1 MEEVNYI
8 LNERTMST
16 LVNTHIEIPNR
27 LSEAIKNNK
36 LILFIGAGLSKN
48 NGFPDWNNI
57 LVSFLEEH
65 KRDIEKS
72 DAYINALKNEI
83 ITPLQLLEKLKNE
96 KLLILEYF
104 EKILNIEELDSNL
117 HKTLLKITNK
127 FVTTNFDKLIEYN
140 TKINTIITHDSNFN
154 LQKIGTTKE
163 FIIKLHGDVSRID
176 NCIIFEE
183 QYKKL
188 YNDDQLAP
196 FKLKSLLSD
205 YNFLFLG
212 FSFNDPYVEELFNY
226 ISKLLDGFGPKHYII
241 STNDK
246 KIQNINTININNYQ
260 NLELFLEELS
270 KEKTNNIA
278 TLKIVNKTNLIKHND
293 ILIEENGSDIAPNV
307 KNWVGREKELIL
319 LDNDSFKVF
328 FITGFGGEGKSA
340 LASHYLNEA
349 TKYEL
354 LDWRDFKEEEHKFQN
369 KILSMIIKVEPD
381 LDEKS
386 FLGYTNE
393 QLISIFF
400 KKLGKKKGIF
410 VLDNV
415 DSYID
420 LENFVPTGSIGKLFH
435 ASMNYD
441 HNSKFIFTCRPF
453 IQFSSVD
460 FFQLGLSGLSCN
472 ETITYFKNG
481 NTIIKREK
489 IPQYAERSHK
499 LTNGHALW
507 LSLILAQSRKGEEA
521 LLSFLEEIETGVSEI
536 ETEHTSFLSKNLLAN
551 IWNSLSENEQTVLR
565 VLAEAIVSES
575 IDDYAK
581 IVDSEMNY
589 KKFNK
594 ALKSL
599 SGLSLIVE
607 KRNTKYIELH
617 PLVKDFIRKNYMLA
631 ERRKYISMF
640 IQYYDKFVVI
650 LKNTISYK
658 NTYDDFTNFTKK
670 AELSVNAGD
679 FQKAIATLYE
689 VNTSMIS
696 AGYIEEY
703 LRVAKLL
710 FTRISWNKNKIE
722 DFLLF
727 SKLFSASVKNFAEF
741 GDKEYA
747 EKLLSNFESIIEDK
761 SENYI
766 QLCSIKI
773 YVYWFYKEYPKA
785 IDIGEKAVYLIDR
798 AQQPDNYNVKE
809 YLALA
814 LRDTKILDNVDKA
827 LEHFLLANKLENII
841 NKNNIEKY
849 ASGPTFG
856 NIGKC
861 LFFKGQIKESLICYF
876 KSFYYIYMHD
886 QYQRLINLG
895 YAALWIAEVLFD
907 LNESEQ
913 AYYFIRFAKENWE
926 KVSPVLINQNI
937 EKFNTLE
944 MSAISK
950 SILSLEYWRIEKYCI
965 ELIEKNINVK
975 FIIN

>member
-1 MEEVNYI
+1 
-8 LNERTMST
+8 MST
-16 LVNTHIEIPNR
+16 LENKHIEIEIPNR
-27 LSEAIKNNK
+27 LTNAIKNNK
-36 LILFIGAGLSKN
+36 LILFVGAGLSKN

-57 LVSFLEEH
+57 LLSFLKEH
-65 KRDIEKS
+65 NKDIEKS

-104 EKILNIEELDSNL
+104 EKILNIKNLDSDL
-117 HKTLLKITNK
+117 HKILLKITNK
-127 FVTTNFDKLIEYN
+127 FVTTNFDKLIEHN
-140 TKINTIITHDSNFN
+140 TKINTIITHDSTFN
-154 LQKIGTTKE
+154 LQKIGTIEE

-183 QYKKL
+183 QYRKL
-188 YNDDQLAP
+188 YNDEQLAP
-196 FKLKSLLSD
+196 FKLKSLLAD

-226 ISKLLDGFGPKHYII
+226 ISKLLDGFSPKHYIV
-241 STNDK
+241 STNNK
-246 KIQNINTININNYQ
+246 KIENIDTINIYDYE
-260 NLELFLEELS
+260 NLKFFLEKLS
-270 KEKTNNIA
+270 KEKNTNTA
-278 TLKIVNKTNLIKHND
+278 TPKTINKTNLIKHND
-293 ILIEENGSDIAPNV
+293 VLIEEDGSDIAPNV
-307 KNWVGREKELIL
+307 KNWVGREKELLL

-340 LASHYLNEA
+340 LASHYLNESN
-349 TKYEL
+349 KYEL
-354 LDWRDFKEEEHKFQN
+354 EDWRDFKEEEHKFQN
-369 KILSMIIKVEPD
+369 KILSMIIKVD
-381 LDEKS
+381 SNLNEKD

-393 QLISIFF
+393 QLITIFF

-410 VLDNV
+410 VLDNI

-420 LENFVPTGSIGKLFH
+420 LENFVPTGSVGKFFK

-460 FFQLGLSGLSCN
+460 FFQLGLSGLSKV

-481 NTIIKREK
+481 NTIIKRDK
-489 IPQYAERSHK
+489 IQYYAERSHK

-507 LSLILAQSRKGEEA
+507 LSLILAQSRKGEES
-521 LLSFLEEIETGVSEI
+521 LESFLEEIETGVTKI
-536 ETEHTSFLSKNLLAN
+536 ETENTSFLSKNLLAN

-565 VLAEAIVSES
+565 VLAESIVSES

-589 KKFNK
+589 KKFTK

-631 ERRKYISMF
+631 ERKKYISMF
-640 IQYYDKFVVI
+640 IKYYDNFVVI
-650 LKNTISYK
+650 LKNKISYK

-670 AELSVNAGD
+670 AELSINAGD
-679 FQKAIATLYE
+679 FQKAITTLYE

-710 FTRISWNKNKIE
+710 FNKIIWNKNKIE

-727 SKLFSASVKNFAEF
+727 SKLFTASTKNFAEF
-741 GDKEYA
+741 GDKEYV
-747 EKLLSNFESIIEDK
+747 EKLLNNFESIIEDK
-761 SENYI
+761 SESYI
-766 QLCSIKI
+766 QLCSVKI
-773 YVYWFYKEYPKA
+773 YIYWFYKEYYKA
-785 IDIGEKAVYLIDR
+785 IDIGEKAVYLIER
-798 AQQPDNYNVKE
+798 AEQPDTYNIKE
-809 YLALA
+809 NLALA
-814 LRDTKILDNVDKA
+814 QRDTKILEKVDKA
-827 LEHFLLANKLENII
+827 LEHFLLTYKLEEII
-841 NKNNIEKY
+841 DEKDLQKY
-849 ASGPTFG
+849 CSGANYG

-861 LFFKGQIKESLICYF
+861 LFFKKQIRESLICYF
-876 KSFYYIYMHD
+876 KSFYYIYTHD
-886 QYQRLINLG
+886 EYQRLMNLG
-895 YAALWIAEVLFD
+895 YAALWIAETLLELD
-907 LNESEQ
+907 EKEQ
-913 AYYFIRFAKENWE
+913 AYYFIKFAKENWE
-926 KVSPVLINQNI
+926 KTSPVLLNQNI
-937 EKFNTLE
+937 EIFNILE
-944 MSAISK
+944 TTTISK
-950 SILSLEYWRIEKYCI
+950 SISMLEFWRIEKYCI